1 MNHLAIALLCG
12 LSMLCLALAMDK
24 YQSDW
29 WGSELSPRFNVISRS
44 LGWLF
49 MVLSLVPVFTAPAV
63 SLALVAWFGYLN
75 AAAASVLLGLVI
87 VTRWRARQ
95 HSKARSRT
103 A

>member
-24 YQSDW
+24 YHSDW
-29 WGSELSPRFNVISRS
+29 WGTELSPRFNLISRS
-44 LGWLF
+44 LGWLLL
-49 MVLSLVPVFTAPAV
+49 VLSLVPVFTAPAV

-75 AAAASVLLGLVI
+75 AAAASVLIGLV
-87 VTRWRARQ
+87 VAARWRVRQ
-95 HSKARSRT
+95 QSNARSRN